1 MLLPW
6 VLTESKHQNTSCCT
20 RAIHWVLTKPKH
32 QNGCSRAQNQ
42 NIKIPHVVPV
52 PYIGYSQNQN
62 IKIPHV
68 VPVPYIGY
76 SQNQNIKIPHVVP
89 VLCDC
94 VFPTLR
100 PECAVQSSAILLFNV
115 AMRLYGY
122 YCNSVITCQIVFAA
136 SNQRDNDH
144 CQLKTLNV

>member
-1 MLLPW
+1 M
-6 VLTESKHQNTSCCT
+6 
-20 RAIHWVLTKPKH
+20 
-32 QNGCSRAQNQ
+32 
-42 NIKIPHVVPV
+42 PHVVPV

-62 IKIPHV
+62 IKMPHVVHVPYIGYSQNQNIKMPHVVHVPYIGYSQNQNIKMPHV

-122 YCNSVITCQIVFAA
+122 YCNWVITCQIVFAA
-136 SNQRDNDH
+136 SNQRDIDH